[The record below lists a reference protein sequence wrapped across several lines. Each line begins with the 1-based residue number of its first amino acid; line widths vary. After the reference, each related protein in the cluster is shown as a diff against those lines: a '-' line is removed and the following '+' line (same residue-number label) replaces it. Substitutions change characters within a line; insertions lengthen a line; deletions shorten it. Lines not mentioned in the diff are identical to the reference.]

1 MTRDIILIESHDTP
15 EYCLQIMKQ
24 EKIRHIPVIE
34 KQDLI
39 GIISM
44 RDLMLYDN
52 TQKDEKIELL
62 NSYIQFSG

>member
-1 MTRDIILIESHDTP
+1 
-15 EYCLQIMKQ
+15 MKQ